1 MFVNARSPTAH
12 DPAELPLHAP
22 AEQRS
27 LAVHEFPSSQGVP
40 STTVGCEQAPVA
52 GSHVPGAWHWSGD
65 EQATVEPE
73 HAPAWHTSLFV
84 QALLSLHAVPSAIVG
99 VEHAPLL
106 GSQVPAVW
114 HWSCAAH
121 ATGFAPAQT
130 PDWQVSV
137 RVQALPSLQAV
148 PLASAGFEQ
157 APVPGSH
164 VPAAWHWSA
173 AAHVTGLA
181 PVHTPERQV
190 SVRVQALP
198 SVQDVPSASAGF
210 EHAPVVGLHIP
221 APWHWS
227 WAVQLTG
234 FPPVQAPDWQVSVC
248 VQAFP
253 SLHDDPLALFGFVH
267 APVL

>member
-121 ATGFAPAQT
+121 ATGFAPAHT
-130 PDWQVSV
+130 PD
-137 RVQALPSLQAV
+137 
-148 PLASAGFEQ
+148 
-157 APVPGSH
+157 
-164 VPAAWHWSA
+164 
-173 AAHVTGLA
+173 
-181 PVHTPERQV
+181 RQV

-198 SVQDVPSASAGF
+198 SVQAVPSASAGF